1 MRRIFGVTLTA
12 LGAFLLIGAVMCR
25 FYLPGQVVKFPLNE
39 YSVSRLAGTNVSY
52 FSPQTGNLVTG
63 AAVRAVSTTQGDV
76 RAGNSSTAVWNNITG
91 VFDVTSS
98 PQVPI
103 SYSTERFAFDR
114 RTGALL
120 TCCGAEVGTTR
131 PKFSG
136 QGYVW
141 PIGTHQQS
149 YQVFNTSTM
158 KAEATNFIGTD
169 TVDGL
174 SVDVFVQPINNKQI
188 GTITVPGSLVN
199 ISDQATVT
207 LPEYLTATNTY
218 YVDPGTG
225 APVKIIEA
233 QNETLANPS
242 TGGTALVLFSGTLTT
257 TSASVTDAVNTAR
270 HYDTEIS
277 AVQSIGPLAGA
288 LVGLLLLVAG
298 ILLLLGVGSVE
309 YEYEEYDDDEA
320 VGAEA

>member
-12 LGAFLLIGAVMCR
+12 LGAFLLIGAAMCR
-25 FYLPGQVVKFPLNE
+25 FYVPGQVIKFPLNE

-52 FSPQTGNLVTG
+52 FSQQTGSPVTG
-63 AAVRAVSTTQGDV
+63 ATVRAVSTTQGDV
-76 RAGNSSTAVWNNITG
+76 RDGSSSTAVWNNVTG
-91 VFDVTSS
+91 VFDVTTS

-103 SYSTERFAFDR
+103 SYSTLRFAFDR
-114 RTGALL
+114 RTGVLVN
-120 TCCGAEVGTTR
+120 CCGAAVGTAR

-136 QGYVW
+136 QSFVW
-141 PIGTHQQS
+141 PIGTQQQT

-158 KAEATNFIGTD
+158 KPEPTNFIGTD

-174 SVDVFVQPINNKQI
+174 PVYVFVQPINNQKI

-199 ISDQATVT
+199 ITDQATVA

-225 APVKIIEA
+225 SPVKVIEA
-233 QNETLANPS
+233 QNESLQNPS
-242 TGGTALVLFSGTLTT
+242 TGGTALTLFSGTLTST
-257 TSASVTDAVNTAR
+257 PASVAAAVNTAR
-270 HYDTEIS
+270 SSDDEIS
-277 AVQSIGPLAGA
+277 AVQTIGPLAGA

-298 ILLLLGVGSVE
+298 ILLLLGVGSEE
-309 YEYEEYDDDEA
+309 YEYEEYDDEE